1 VLVAAAQ
8 ATGCRGVGVDIS
20 PDCIAAAEAMVAAED
35 AATSSASAGTATAT
49 TPAADGASSGSDNA
63 NMASGHHRRRELA
76 SCLAWVCG
84 DCVAEP
90 NLLLQLAQEYRAT
103 VIYL

>member
-35 AATSSASAGTATAT
+35 VTLSKASPGSETIPATEEAKL
-49 TPAADGASSGSDNA
+49 GASSLNTG
-63 NMASGHHRRRELA
+63 SGHHRRRELA
-76 SCLAWVCG
+76 SRLAWVCG

-90 NLLLQLAQEYRAT
+90 DLLLRLAQDHRAT
-103 VIYL
+103 VVYL